1 MTKKTLVFRYLKTF
15 LLTVFFSII
24 ITPTAWAE
32 KKIAVLPF
40 EVLSKNPEIQQFGLG
55 TMDSLNHALS
65 QIKEFSIVDRGHL
78 EGVIKELA
86 FQNSGLV
93 NQDNLKKLGK
103 ILGAEIL
110 VFGSIQNENSKYR
123 INTTFTEV
131 ETGKIIKTLQVT
143 GNSIFE
149 LQDQIASEM
158 IQNQEIKVS
167 TEEKN
172 QIKNIIKATTN
183 ESAYGCYIKGRNA
196 YLNFSG
202 NGMRESIIQ
211 FNKALEIDKD
221 YALALAAKGE
231 SLAWLSLILIQEGNF
246 DEVKNSIVEAEEVSQ
261 LALKKNKKFG
271 EIYRALGTINYLKGN
286 FEVGL
291 NFAQKALALKNNDA
305 EAKLI
310 YSLNNMKSNNFANV
324 NPDDPF
330 INEALVIN
338 PNLILAKLFKALGY
352 LNRGQAEKTET
363 LIKEILKDNPNVLFA
378 EISLAITYL
387 SQKKYDQAIEI
398 LNKAIERNPRDFSS
412 YRLISNIYL
421 LMKKYDLAI
430 TSSNQALAINP
441 KDFSSYKLLG
451 DIYYEQKLIP
461 EAINNY
467 KTSIALNNKN
477 IAKEKLA
484 KIYSEQALAFY
495 SNNELLNASIKYQE
509 ALLLDENNQDMLNNL
524 GAIYLTLGKYEDS
537 IKQFK
542 KLIKLNPKFEKAY
555 YNLAI
560 AYETL
565 GKAFEAKI
573 NYQSACTLGNTTAC
587 DILKK

>member
-1 MTKKTLVFRYLKTF
+1 MTKKALVFRALKTF
-15 LLTVFFSII
+15 LLTLVFSNF
-24 ITPTAWAE
+24 ITLNAWSE

-40 EVLSKNPEIQQFGLG
+40 DVLSKNSEIQQFGVG

-78 EGVIKELA
+78 EIVIKELA

-110 VFGSIQNENSKYR
+110 VFGSIQNENAKYR

-143 GNSIFE
+143 GDSIFE

-158 IQNQEIKVS
+158 IKNQEIKVS
-167 TEEKN
+167 TEEKT

-196 YLNFSG
+196 YLTFSG
-202 NGMRESIIQ
+202 DGMRESIIQ

-231 SLAWLSLILIQEGNF
+231 SLAWLSLILIQEGKF
-246 DEVKNSIVEAEEVSQ
+246 EEIKNSIVEAEIVSK

-286 FEVGL
+286 FDDGL
-291 NFAQKALALKNNDA
+291 TFAKKALELKNNDA

-310 YSLNNMKSNNFANV
+310 YSLNNMKSNNFV
-324 NPDDPF
+324 KVRPDD
-330 INEALVIN
+330 IYLKQALEIN
-338 PNLILAKLFKALGY
+338 PNLLIAKFFKALGY
-352 LNRGQAEKTET
+352 LNIGQAEKTEF
-363 LIKEILKDNPNVLFA
+363 LITEILKDNPNALFA

-387 SQKKYDQAIEI
+387 SQKKHEQAIEV
-398 LNKAIERNPRDFSS
+398 LNKAVEKNPRDFSS

-430 TSSNQALAINP
+430 INANKVLTINP
-441 KDFSSYKLLG
+441 KDFASYRLLG
-451 DIYYEQKLIP
+451 DIYYEQNLIS
-461 EAINNY
+461 ESINSY
-467 KTSIALNNKN
+467 KKSIELNSKN
-477 IAKEKLA
+477 ISKEKLA

-495 SNNELLNASIKYQE
+495 SNNELFYASNKYEE
-509 ALLLDENNQDMLNNL
+509 ALLLDENNQDILNNL
-524 GAIYLTLGKYEDS
+524 GAIYLTLGKYDDA

-555 YNLAI
+555 YNIAI

-565 GKAFEAKI
+565 GKTFEAKI
-573 NYQSACTLGNTTAC
+573 NYQESCNLGNNNSC
-587 DILKK
+587 EILKK